1 MVFIIL
7 NSIGMANY
15 DYIDED
21 AIRNQYLDT
30 LFNIFSF
37 IFTLEAVI
45 KIIALGF
52 CSVKTSYMRDP
63 WNVLDFFIVTAALL
77 EFF

>member
-1 MVFIIL
+1 MEWKWFDNLIMVFIIL

-21 AIRNQYLDT
+21 AVKNQYLDK
-30 LFNIFSF
+30 LFNIFSL

-52 CSVKTSYMRDP
+52 C
-63 WNVLDFFIVTAALL
+63 LG
-77 EFF
+77 